1 MDKTHKFFCVNEN
14 ENANGVITCDGFVV
28 RKGSLIS
35 SGVTNDCSEYVV
47 KKRKQC
53 KYLINGSTLLQEDV
67 LFGSPTGTSDFVCGT
82 NTDGTVEWKKKDG
95 DCGSI

>member
-1 MDKTHKFFCVNEN
+1 MDKTPKFFCVNEN

-35 SGVTNDCSEYVV
+35 SVVTDDCSEYVV

-67 LFGSPTGTSDFVCGT
+67 LFGSPTGASDFVCGT

-95 DCGSI
+95 NCGSI

>member
-35 SGVTNDCSEYVV
+35 SVVTDDCSEYVV
-47 KKRKQC
+47 KKRK
-53 KYLINGSTLLQEDV
+53 
-67 LFGSPTGTSDFVCGT
+67 
-82 NTDGTVEWKKKDG
+82 
-95 DCGSI
+95 

>member
-35 SGVTNDCSEYVV
+35 SVATDDCSEYVV

-53 KYLINGSTLLQEDV
+53 KYLINDSNLLQEDV
-67 LFGSPTGTSDFVCGT
+67 LSAHLLERQTLYVAQILM
-82 NTDGTVEWKKKDG
+82 EL
-95 DCGSI
+95 

>member
-1 MDKTHKFFCVNEN
+1 MNEN
-14 ENANGVITCDGFVV
+14 ENANGVITCDEFIV

-35 SGVTNDCSEYVV
+35 SVVTNDCSEYLV

-67 LFGSPTGTSDFVCGT
+67 LFGSPTGASDFVCGT

-95 DCGSI
+95 NCGSI